1 MNKDDTVGA
10 GKVNSTPGN
19 KRQSSP
25 SSSVFPSGVKQPLV
39 IKEEVS
45 PEWSPSLDQ
54 EDPEPLHI
62 KEEPEELCTEELNG
76 LEEADITRSSFTA
89 VTVKS
94 EDDEKSQSSQLHRS
108 QAKDNRE
115 AEPPASSSA
124 AQIKTETDGEDSGGS
139 EPSTNRDPDSHPQPN
154 IDEKASDYSE
164 TDLQKSANAGEK
176 PFGCDVCGTRFSHK
190 KTHNRHMRVHK
201 GEIPYTCD
209 VCGMRFTQQGNLK
222 RHMRVH
228 TGEKPFGCD
237 VCGKKF
243 TFQASLSSHRRVHT
257 GDKPFGCDV
266 CGKKFTFKA
275 NLSSHMRVHTG
286 EKPFGCH
293 VCGTR
298 FSHKKTQDRHMRVHT
313 GEKPFACDVCG
324 KRFIQQGNMKRH
336 MRVHTRKK
344 AFGCDVCGK
353 KFTFQ
358 AKLSSHMKV
367 HTGEKTYVCG

>member
-1 MNKDDTVGA
+1 MVANISLCV
-10 GKVNSTPGN
+10 
-19 KRQSSP
+19 
-25 SSSVFPSGVKQPLV
+25 SVFPSDVQQLLG
-39 IKEEVS
+39 IKEEVF

-54 EDPEPLHI
+54 EDPGPRQV
-62 KEEPEELCTEELNG
+62 KEEQEELCIEKLTG
-76 LEEADITRSSFTA
+76 LEEDDITRSSFTA
-89 VTVKS
+89 FSS
-94 EDDEKSQSSQLHRS
+94 EDDEKSQSSQIHRC
-108 QAKDNRE
+108 QTKDNRE
-115 AEPPASSSA
+115 TEPPASKSA
-124 AQIKTETDGEDSGGS
+124 IQIKKETYGENSGGS
-139 EPSTNRDPDSHPQPN
+139 EPSTNRDC
-154 IDEKASDYSE
+154 SE
-164 TDLQKSANAGEK
+164 TDLQKSGNVVEK

-209 VCGMRFTQQGNLK
+209 VCGIRFTQQGNLK

-237 VCGKKF
+237 VCGKRF

-257 GDKPFGCDV
+257 GNKQFGCDV
-266 CGKKFTFKA
+266 CGKKFTFKT
-275 NLSSHMRVHTG
+275 NLTSHMRVHTG
-286 EKPFGCH
+286 EKPFSCH
-293 VCGTR
+293 ICGTR

-313 GEKPFACDVCG
+313 GEKPFPCDLSS

-344 AFGCDVCGK
+344 AFGCDMCGK

-367 HTGEKTYVCG
+367 HTG

>member
-1 MNKDDTVGA
+1 MNKDGTVA
-10 GKVNSTPGN
+10 AKTGKIRSTQSN
-19 KRQSSP
+19 KRLRQSSP
-25 SSSVFPSGVKQPLV
+25 SSSVFPSDVQQPLV
-39 IKEEVS
+39 IKEEVF
-45 PEWSPSLDQ
+45 PEWSPILDQ
-54 EDPEPLHI
+54 EDPGPLQV
-62 KEEPEELCTEELNG
+62 KEEQEELCIKELNG
-76 LEEADITRSSFTA
+76 LEEDDITRSSFTA
-89 VTVKS
+89 FSS
-94 EDDEKSQSSQLHRS
+94 EDDEISQSSQIHRS
-108 QAKDNRE
+108 QIKDNRE
-115 AEPPASSSA
+115 SPASKSA
-124 AQIKTETDGEDSGGS
+124 IQIKKETYGEDSGGS
-139 EPSTNRDPDSHPQPN
+139 VPSTNRDC
-154 IDEKASDYSE
+154 SE
-164 TDLQKSANAGEK
+164 TDLQKGANVVEK

-209 VCGMRFTQQGNLK
+209 VCGIRFTQQGNLK

-237 VCGKKF
+237 VCGKRF

-257 GDKPFGCDV
+257 GNKPFGCDV

-275 NLSSHMRVHTG
+275 NLSSHMRVHSG
-286 EKPFGCH
+286 EKPFTCH
-293 VCGTR
+293 ICGTR

-367 HTGEKTYVCG
+367 HTGQQT